1 MDSSES
7 DEFATSS
14 AEFAGPGDAIG
25 CFYDGFDVINQPRC
39 GQGVYALSS
48 KAHRIDKPPKV
59 MTSMQGACLIATP
72 ETPITSHFV
81 NTLCMSD

>member
-14 AEFAGPGDAIG
+14 TEFAGPGDAIG
-25 CFYDGFDVINQPRC
+25 CFYDAFDVIKQPRC

-48 KAHRIDKPPKV
+48 KAHRIDKLSKGHDQYARGLSDRDDLKRRSPP
-59 MTSMQGACLIATP
+59 
-72 ETPITSHFV
+72 
-81 NTLCMSD
+81 TL